1 MGLNAKA
8 HWVACYDIAE
18 RKRLARLFK
27 LLKSEGIPLQYS
39 VFLLHA
45 SEHELALLEE
55 RIRNIIHPKEDDV
68 RIYKVPSRNDI
79 WMIGKPLVPDGVL
92 LGEFD
97 FAR

>member
-1 MGLNAKA
+1 MGLNAQA

-18 RKRLARLFK
+18 RKRLTRLFK
-27 LLKSEGIPLQYS
+27 LLKSEGVPLQYS

-55 RIRNIIHPKEDDV
+55 RVRTIIHPKEDDV
-68 RIYKVPSRNDI
+68 RIYKVPSRHDI
-79 WMIGKPLVPDGVL
+79 WTMGKPLVPDGVL

-97 FAR
+97 FAH

>member
-1 MGLNAKA
+1 MGLNAQA

-27 LLKSEGIPLQYS
+27 LLKSEGVPLQYS

-45 SEHELALLEE
+45 SEHELAQLEE
-55 RIRNIIHPKEDDV
+55 RIRSIIHPRDDDV
-68 RIYKVPSRNDI
+68 RIYKVPSRSDI
-79 WMIGKPLVPDGVL
+79 WTMGKSLVPDGML

-97 FAR
+97 FVH